1 MGRAFWRFA
10 IGVTTVFGAALLLCA
25 PQRLASACV
34 GKVLA
39 IGVVNT
45 PRETVYA
52 DLISQLVTERTGTT
66 VKVLPYGDVRELY
79 AAVKKGEVGII
90 IENTDRGLSQVG
102 KRASGS
108 GRAVY
113 DLLKQEY
120 RRSLNL
126 VWLDPVAGDGG
137 SRYYAP
143 VIAAETMGNLP
154 ALPKLINRL
163 TGALTEESYARLVR
177 EAKGEE
183 KSRRLAREFLKAKKL
198 I

>member
-1 MGRAFWRFA
+1 MA
-10 IGVTTVFGAALLLCA
+10 GVVGILGAAFLCLGQSPA
-25 PQRLASACV
+25 GACV

-45 PRETVYA
+45 PQESVYA
-52 DLISQLVTERTGTT
+52 ELIAQLVTERTGTT
-66 VKVLPYGDVRELY
+66 VKVLPYRDVRDLY
-79 AAVKKGEVGII
+79 IAVKKGEVGVI
-90 IENTDRGLSQVG
+90 IENTERGLKQVE
-102 KRASGS
+102 RPRSGS

-113 DLLKQEY
+113 DQLKQEY

-126 VWLDPVAGDGG
+126 VWLEPVASDGG

-143 VIAAETMGNLP
+143 VISAETMGNLP

-163 TGALTEESYARLVR
+163 TGVLTEESYGRLVHA
-177 EAKGEE
+177 AKGDE
-183 KSRRLAREFLKAKKL
+183 KPRRLARDFLKAKKL

>member
-1 MGRAFWRFA
+1 MGRAFWR
-10 IGVTTVFGAALLLCA
+10 IGVGVVAVWGVVMLLGGVG
-25 PQRLASACV
+25 RESSACV

-45 PRETVYA
+45 PQETVYA
-52 DLISQLVTERTGTT
+52 ELISQLVTGRTGTT
-66 VKVLPYGDVRELY
+66 VKVRPYRDVRELY
-79 AAVKKGEVGII
+79 AAVKKGEVGVI
-90 IENTDRGLSQVG
+90 IENTERGRGQVH
-102 KRASGS
+102 ASGS
-108 GRAVY
+108 GRALY
-113 DLLKQEY
+113 DQLKQEY

-126 VWLDPVAGDGG
+126 VWLDPVAGEGG

-143 VIAAETMGNLP
+143 VIAADTMGNLP